1 MPTTRKIR
9 RAAVL
14 TFLALGA
21 CLNPKPVDDSTDGDD
36 TGSTADGPTV
46 FEVND
51 GTVPQDS
58 VVTLEGLVVTSPLN
72 RDGDGFFVADPAGGP
87 NSGLYVWRQLGMDGV
102 VVAQGDEVRI
112 TGTPTEFYGWMEL
125 VIGSADAVE
134 ITGEAT
140 IPAPVDLGDGAG
152 VDWEDYESVVVTLTE
167 QTVTEVDGF
176 NTGTLSGG
184 IKLDDGFQYLDY
196 DCRGAFETLTGV
208 VFYEYEAHSLNPR
221 ADTDLG
227 AYTAPTPEP
236 ATVAAIQS
244 GDICGPVTVEGVVA
258 TSPAAVDDGS
268 STFFVQDAGG
278 GSGLAVYTPDAIV
291 DVHVGDVFT
300 LSGSAEEF
308 YDFTQLRVA
317 DTTADLTLTGE
328 GSTAVAE
335 SLAAAP
341 DDWEPYEGM
350 LLTIAGVEVT
360 SEPSYGEVETS
371 WGIKIDTLY
380 YEHNA
385 ELGARFATVTGVVYY
400 NFSEWKLEPRD
411 ASDLVAE

>member
-1 MPTTRKIR
+1 MPTTRPTSLGR

-21 CLNPKPVDDSTDGDD
+21 CLDPKPLDD
-36 TGSTADGPTV
+36 TGTDDTGPGADGPTV

-51 GTVPQDS
+51 GTVPEDT

-87 NSGLYVWRQLGMDGV
+87 NSGLYIWRQLGMDGV
-102 VVAQGDEVRI
+102 TVAVGDEVRI
-112 TGTPTEFYGWMEL
+112 TGSPTEFYGWMEF

-134 ITGEAT
+134 ITGEADL
-140 IPAPVDLGDGAG
+140 PAPVELGDGAG
-152 VDWEDYESVVVTLTE
+152 VDWEDYESVVVSLSS

-176 NTGTLSGG
+176 NTGTLSAG

-196 DCRGAFETLTGV
+196 DCRGSFETLTGV

-227 AYTAPTPEP
+227 AYTAPSAEP
-236 ATVAAIQS
+236 ATIASIQS
-244 GDICGPVTVEGVVA
+244 GDVCGPVTVEGVVA
-258 TSPAAVDDGS
+258 TSPAAEDDGS

-278 GSGLAVYTPDAIV
+278 GSGLAVYTPDAV
-291 DVHVGDVFT
+291 VTVNVGDVFT

-308 YDFTQLRVA
+308 YEFTQLRVA
-317 DTTADLTLTGE
+317 DTDADMLLTGA
-328 GSTAVAE
+328 GVAVAE
-335 SLAAAP
+335 TLVSAP
-341 DDWEPYEGM
+341 SDWEPYEGA
-350 LLTIAGVEVT
+350 LITIADVEVT
-360 SEPSYGEVETS
+360 SEPAYGEVETS

-380 YEHNA
+380 YEHDA
-385 ELGARFATVTGVVYY
+385 ELGARFTTVTGVVYY
-400 NFSEWKLEPRD
+400 NFSEWKIEPRD
-411 ASDLVAE
+411 AADLVP